1 MFIGHFAV
9 ALGAKKAAPRTS
21 LGTLVLAAQFA
32 DLHWIIR
39 RYTRG
44 TWIVGAAV
52 VSHWGLDLIVHR
64 PDLPLFP
71 GGGPRLGLGLWN
83 SLPATL
89 AAEFGLFILGIGLY
103 LNASVARDA
112 VGRYAFW
119 AFVVSLG
126 ALYLAA
132 SFGPPP
138 PSVTALA
145 TTGLAGWLW
154 VLWGYWIDRHREAAR
169 ASGPP
174 C

>member
-9 ALGAKKAAPRTS
+9 ALGAKKVAPRTS

-39 RYTRG
+39 RHTRG
-44 TWIVGAAV
+44 AWIVGAAV
-52 VSHWGLDLIVHR
+52 VSHWVLDLIVHR

-119 AFVVSLG
+119 AFVASLG

-154 VLWGYWIDRHREAAR
+154 VL
-169 ASGPP
+169 
-174 C
+174 